1 MKRFALLALVALAA
15 CNTPTDAM
23 TKPTVEFTGFV
34 NTLSGIEIPANSN
47 TVPANFAAKV
57 RSSVSSTADRVTDV
71 QCFNG
76 ATLVTTGVSYKTF
89 CGYAGVTTGAVIKA
103 TATSTGGTSET
114 SKTVT
119 VDSVA
124 PQASSILVSGTTFT
138 NPTGTSLSAIVT
150 ANSNVDLSVTS
161 SNSDILR
168 TYIKIGTNIISQTE
182 SNTTSATIA
191 VGTAPTTVLFV
202 IIDNAGNVTQYTVAL
217 TINKITGDGQAPT
230 ISIISPSGGTTV
242 NGTLTVTANAAD
254 TSGIDTV
261 ELIANG
267 NPIALSNGVPN
278 PSFSVDTTKFPNGA
292 FELKARATDKSG
304 LSTTSSVVTVT
315 INNVLGPILQI
326 TSPTNNATLSGAT
339 TVTVNILKRSS
350 NYTYTSNLIVEFF
363 DYRGTSIGQKTIV
376 LVGQTGAT
384 NNYTS
389 DAFDLNNFPN
399 DLYTIKA
406 SVTVSVTDEPAPRA
420 VTDTITIKNIN
431 TNLTP
436 PAAIIAH
443 PIRIPSNQQQLDTGA
458 LPIFSQPSGYI
469 IANLSDDKGI
479 VSTELR
485 MTCISCGSLGPVNA
499 LEQYIAYIPPVTQT
513 TALLGFDANGTPY
526 LPDGIYTMRSVTQDT
541 DGNRNI
547 QEVKVKLSR
556 NDAACP
562 SPYTNPGTIPNPPP
576 AVLPSYNP
584 ITTLGKDNNQDKL
597 TPGSATFSANIVPGH
612 EYRIGWWVVSPTN
625 ALSFAVNGIT
635 GATTDGIGQAFGS
648 GGIWGFYGQIED
660 LTTNCVHN
668 IKSSVIVTKL

>member
-15 CNTPTDAM
+15 CNTPIDAI
-23 TKPTVEFTGFV
+23 TKPSVEFTGFV
-34 NTLSGIEIPANSN
+34 NTLSGVTIPANST
-47 TVPANFAAKV
+47 TVPANFAAQV

-71 QCFNG
+71 QCFNN
-76 ATLVTTGVSYKTF
+76 ATAVTTGVSYKTF
-89 CGYAGVTTGAVIKA
+89 CGFAGVTTGTVIKA
-103 TATSTGGTSET
+103 TATSAGGTSET

-124 PQASSILVSGTTFT
+124 PQASSIIVGGTTIS
-138 NPTGTSLSAIVT
+138 NPTGTALSAIVT
-150 ANSNVDLSVTS
+150 ANSNVDLAITS
-161 SNSDILR
+161 SDPDVLR
-168 TYIKIGTNIISQTE
+168 TYIKIGTNVIAQSDT
-182 SNTTSATIA
+182 NTTSTTIA
-191 VGTAPTTVLFV
+191 VNTAPVTVVFG
-202 IIDNAGNVTQYTVAL
+202 IIDNAGNVTQYITAL
-217 TINKITGDGQAPT
+217 TINKLIGDGQAPT
-230 ISIISPSGGTTV
+230 VSIISPVGGTTV

-278 PSFSVDTTKFPNGA
+278 PSFSVDTTKFPNGT

-304 LSTTSSVVTVT
+304 LSTTSSPVTVT

-326 TSPTNNATLSGAT
+326 TSPTNNSTLSGAT

-350 NYTYTSNLIVEFF
+350 NYTYTSDLTVEFF
-363 DYRGTSIGQKTIV
+363 DYRGTSIGKKTV
-376 LVGQTGAT
+376 ALVGQTGAT

-406 SVTVSVTDEPAPRA
+406 SATVNVTDEPAPRA

-431 TNLTP
+431 SNLTP

-443 PIRIPSNQQQLDTGA
+443 PIRIPSNEQQLDTGA
-458 LPIFSQPSGYI
+458 LPIFSQAFGYI

-485 MTCISCGSLGPVNA
+485 MTCTSCGSLGPVNA
-499 LEQYIAYIPPVTQT
+499 LEQYIGYNPPVFST
-513 TALLGFDANGTPY
+513 TALLGFDANGTPF
-526 LPDGIYTMRSVTQDT
+526 LPNGIYTMRLVTQDT

-547 QEVKVKLSR
+547 QEMKIKLSR

-562 SPYTNPGTIPNPPP
+562 NPYTTFVPTPPGPPN
-576 AVLPSYNP
+576 N
-584 ITTLGKDNNQDKL
+584 GDKL
-597 TPGSATFSANIVPGH
+597 APGSATVTANGLNAAH
-612 EYRIGWWVVSPTN
+612 EYRIGWWVTTPNVV
-625 ALSFAVNGIT
+625 LSFKIPSFS
-635 GATTDGIGQAFGS
+635 GQTSDTLGRAFNAAGT
-648 GGIWGFYGQIED
+648 WFFNGQIED
-660 LTTNCVHN
+660 ITNNCVHN
-668 IKSSVIVTKL
+668 IETNVTVFKI

>member
-15 CNTPTDAM
+15 CNTPTDTI

-34 NTLSGIEIPANSN
+34 NTLTGVVIPANSN
-47 TVPANFAAKV
+47 TVPANFVAQV
-57 RSSVSSTADRVTDV
+57 RSSVSSSADRVSDV

-76 ATLVTTGVSYKTF
+76 ASPVTTGVSYKTL
-89 CGYAGVTTGAVIKA
+89 CGYGGVTSGAVIKA
-103 TATSTGGTSET
+103 TATSAGGTSET

-119 VDSVA
+119 VDSTA
-124 PQASSILVSGTTFT
+124 PQASSIIVGGTTIA
-138 NPTGTSLSAIVT
+138 NPTGTALSAIVT

-161 SNSDILR
+161 SDTDVLR
-168 TYIKIGTNIISQTE
+168 TYIKIGTSIIAQTDA
-182 SNTTSATIA
+182 NTTSATIA
-191 VGTAPTTVLFV
+191 VNTAPVTVVFGV
-202 IIDNAGNVTQYTVAL
+202 IDNAGNVTQYTTAL
-217 TINKITGDGQAPT
+217 TINKVIGDGQAPT
-230 ISIISPSGGTTV
+230 VSITSPVNGDTV
-242 NGTLTVTANAAD
+242 NGTLTVTANSAD

-267 NPIALSNGVPN
+267 NPIAVSSGVPN
-278 PSFSVDTTKFPNGA
+278 PSFSVDTTKFSNGP

-304 LSTTSSVVTVT
+304 LSTTSNAVTVT

-350 NYTYTSNLIVEFF
+350 DYAYTSDLVIEFF
-363 DYRGTSIGQKTIV
+363 DYRGTSIGKKTIP
-376 LVGQTGAT
+376 LAGQTGAT

-406 SVTVSVTDEPAPRA
+406 SATVNVTGESAPRA

-436 PAAIIAH
+436 PAAVISL
-443 PIRIPSNQQQLDTGA
+443 PIRLPSNQQQLDSGA
-458 LPIFSQPSGYI
+458 LPIFSQTFGYI

-485 MTCISCGSLGPVNA
+485 MTCTSCGLLGPVNA

-526 LPDGIYTMRSVTQDT
+526 LPDGIYTMRLVTQDT
-541 DGNRNI
+541 EGSRNI
-547 QEVKVKLSR
+547 QEMKVKLSR
-556 NDAACP
+556 NDPACVN
-562 SPYTNPGTIPNPPP
+562 PYTT
-576 AVLPSYNP
+576 S
-584 ITTLGKDNNQDKL
+584 TFLGGDNEGEKL
-597 TPGSATFSANIVPGH
+597 TPGSADITANGLNASH
-612 EYRIGWWVVSPTN
+612 EYRVGWWVTSPIN
-625 ALSFAVNGIT
+625 ALSFSIPSFSGQTTITVGKGFNSSGTWFFNGQLEDVTNGCIHNVRTAVNV
-635 GATTDGIGQAFGS
+635 F
-648 GGIWGFYGQIED
+648 
-660 LTTNCVHN
+660 
-668 IKSSVIVTKL
+668 KKL

>member
-15 CNTPTDAM
+15 CNTPTDPI

-34 NTLSGIEIPANSN
+34 NTLSGIVIPANST
-47 TVPANFAAKV
+47 TVPANFVAQV
-57 RSSVSSTADRVTDV
+57 RSSVSSTADRVSDV

-76 ATLVTTGVSYKTF
+76 ATPVTTGVSYKTL
-89 CGYAGVTTGAVIKA
+89 CGYAGVTNGAVIKA

-124 PQASSILVSGTTFT
+124 PQASSIIVGGTTFT
-138 NPTGTSLSAIVT
+138 NPTGTLSAIVT

-161 SNSDILR
+161 SDPDVLR
-168 TYIKIGTNIISQTE
+168 TYIKIGTNIIAQTDT
-182 SNTTSATIA
+182 NTAGATIA
-191 VGTAPTTVLFV
+191 VNTAPVTVVFGV
-202 IIDNAGNVTQYTVAL
+202 IDNAGNVTQYTTTL
-217 TINKITGDGQAPT
+217 TINKIIGDGQAPT
-230 ISIISPSGGTTV
+230 VSITSPVDGTIV
-242 NGTLTVTANAAD
+242 NGTLTVTANSAD
-254 TSGIDTV
+254 TSGIATV

-267 NPIALSNGVPN
+267 NPIAVSSGVPN
-278 PSFSVDTTKFPNGA
+278 PSFSVDTTKFSNGS

-304 LSTTSSVVTVT
+304 LSTTSNAVTVT

-350 NYTYTSNLIVEFF
+350 DFAYTSDLAIEFF
-363 DYRGTSIGQKTIV
+363 DYRGTSIGKKTIV
-376 LVGQTGAT
+376 LTGQTGAT

-406 SVTVSVTDEPAPRA
+406 SVTVNVTGEPAPRA

-436 PAAIIAH
+436 PAAVISL
-443 PIRIPSNQQQLDTGA
+443 PIRLASNQQQLDSGA
-458 LPIFSQPSGYI
+458 LPIFSQTFGYI

-485 MTCISCGSLGPVNA
+485 MTCTSCGLLGPVNA
-499 LEQYIAYIPPVTQT
+499 LEQYIAYSPPVTQT

-526 LPDGIYTMRSVTQDT
+526 LPDGIYTMRLVTQDT
-541 DGNRNI
+541 EGSRNI
-547 QEVKVKLSR
+547 QEMKVKLSR
-556 NDAACP
+556 NDPACVN
-562 SPYTNPGTIPNPPP
+562 PYTTSV
-576 AVLPSYNP
+576 A
-584 ITTLGKDNNQDKL
+584 LGGDNEGEKL
-597 TPGSATFSANIVPGH
+597 TPGSADITANGLNASH
-612 EYRIGWWVVSPTN
+612 EYRVGWWVTSPTN
-625 ALSFAVNGIT
+625 ALSFSIPSFSGQTTSTVGKGFNSSGTWFFNGQLEDVTNGCIHNLRTAVNV
-635 GATTDGIGQAFGS
+635 F
-648 GGIWGFYGQIED
+648 
-660 LTTNCVHN
+660 
-668 IKSSVIVTKL
+668 KKL

>member
-15 CNTPTDAM
+15 CNSGPDPV
-23 TKPTVEFTGFV
+23 TKPIVEFTGFV
-34 NTLSGIEIPANSN
+34 NTLSGVTIPANS
-47 TVPANFAAKV
+47 TTLPANFVAQV
-57 RSSVSSTADRVTDV
+57 RSSVSSTADRVSDV

-76 ATLVTTGVSYKTF
+76 ATPVTTGVSYKTL
-89 CGYAGVTTGAVIKA
+89 CGYAGVTSGAVIKA
-103 TATSTGGTSET
+103 TATSTGGVSEV

-119 VDSVA
+119 IDSTA
-124 PQASSILVSGTTFT
+124 PQASSILVGGTTFT
-138 NPTGTSLSAIVT
+138 NPTGTLSAIVT

-161 SNSDILR
+161 SDPDVLR
-168 TYIKIGTNIISQTE
+168 TYIKIGTTVVAQTDT
-182 SNTTSATIA
+182 NTTSTTIG
-191 VGTAPTTVLFV
+191 VGTAGGTVVFG
-202 IIDNAGNVTQYTVAL
+202 IIDNAGNLTQYAVTL
-217 TINKITGDGQAPT
+217 TINKVIGDGQAPT
-230 ISIISPSGGTTV
+230 VSITSPANGATV
-242 NGTLTVTANAAD
+242 NGTLTVTVNSAD

-267 NPIALSNGVPN
+267 NPIALSSGVPN
-278 PSFSVDTTKFPNGA
+278 PSFSVDTTKFSNGP

-350 NYTYTSNLIVEFF
+350 DYTYTSDLTVEFF
-363 DYRGTSIGQKTIV
+363 DYRGTSIGKKIIA
-376 LVGQTGAT
+376 LNGQTGAT

-406 SVTVSVTDEPAPRA
+406 STIVNVTGEAAPRA

-458 LPIFSQPSGYI
+458 LPIFSQTFGYI
-469 IANLSDDKGI
+469 IGNLSDDKGI

-526 LPDGIYTMRSVTQDT
+526 LPDGIYTMRLVTQDT

-547 QEVKVKLSR
+547 QEMKVKLSR
-556 NDAACP
+556 NDPACP
-562 SPYTNPGTIPNPPP
+562 APYTNPGRVLLTSPATPNTFNP
-576 AVLPSYNP
+576 AIIDGAISP
-584 ITTLGKDNNQDKL
+584 GDKL
-597 TPGSATFSANIVPGH
+597 SPGSASYTVNLIAGH
-612 EYRIGWWVVSPTN
+612 EYRNGWWVSSPSN
-625 ALSFAVNGIT
+625 ALSFAISGIT
-635 GATTDGIGQAFGS
+635 GATTDGIGKTFNAS
-648 GGIWGFYGQIED
+648 GDWIFYGQLED

-668 IKSSVIVTKL
+668 IKNGLPVIKTL

>member
-15 CNTPTDAM
+15 CNTPTDAI

-34 NTLSGIEIPANSN
+34 NTLSGIVIPANSN
-47 TVPANFAAKV
+47 TVPANFVAQV
-57 RSSVSSTADRVTDV
+57 RSSVSSTTDRVSDV

-76 ATLVTTGVSYKTF
+76 ATPVTTGVSYKTL
-89 CGYAGVTTGAVIKA
+89 CGYAGIISGAVIKA
-103 TATSTGGTSET
+103 TATSTGGTGET

-124 PQASSILVSGTTFT
+124 PQASSIIVGGTTIT

-161 SNSDILR
+161 SDSDILR
-168 TYIKIGTNIISQTE
+168 TYIRIGTNIIAQTDT
-182 SNTTSATIA
+182 NTTSTTIP
-191 VGTAPTTVLFV
+191 VNTAPVTVIFG
-202 IIDNAGNVTQYTVAL
+202 IIDNAGNLTQYTTAL

-230 ISIISPSGGTTV
+230 VSITSPVGGTTV
-242 NGTLTVTANAAD
+242 NGTLTVTVNSAD
-254 TSGIDTV
+254 TSGIDSV

-267 NPIALSNGVPN
+267 NPISLSNGVPN

-304 LSTTSSVVTVT
+304 LSTTSSAVSVT
-315 INNVLGPILQI
+315 INNVLGPVLQI
-326 TSPTNNATLSGAT
+326 TSPTNDTTLSGAT

-363 DYRGTSIGQKTIV
+363 DYRGTSIGQKIIS
-376 LVGQTGAT
+376 LAGQTGAT
-384 NNYTS
+384 NNYIS

-406 SVTVSVTDEPAPRA
+406 SVTVNVTDEPAPRA
-420 VTDTITIKNIN
+420 ITDTITIKNIN

-436 PAAIIAH
+436 PASVLTH
-443 PIRIPSNQQQLDTGA
+443 PVRIPSNEQQLDTGL
-458 LPIFSQPSGYI
+458 LPIFSQSFGYV
-469 IANLSDDKGI
+469 IANLSDDRGI

-485 MTCISCGSLGPVNA
+485 MTCVSCGSLGPVNA

-526 LPDGIYTMRSVTQDT
+526 LPNGIYTMRVVTQDT

-556 NDAACP
+556 NDSACP
-562 SPYTNPGTIPNPPP
+562 NPFTTSI
-576 AVLPSYNP
+576 VLGP
-584 ITTLGKDNNQDKL
+584 DNIGDKL
-597 TPGSATFSANIVPGH
+597 TPGSANITANGLTASH
-612 EYRIGWWVVSPTN
+612 EYRIGWWVTN
-625 ALSFAVNGIT
+625 PNIVLSFKVPSFSGK
-635 GATTDGIGQAFGS
+635 TTDTIGRAFNLPGTY
-648 GGIWGFYGQIED
+648 FFNGQIED
-660 LTTNCVHN
+660 LTNNCIHN
-668 IKSSVIVTKL
+668 VETFVSVFKL